1 MEQAEARHDQSPKRV
16 RSGSWAAAQVTLH
29 RAPAPRSVFA
39 HPRVAVSPN
48 EWVRGCQSDSRVG
61 GVSPPS
67 PRWRTSQC
75 QLHGGRAPAVSR
87 APRGVSQARWA
98 IPPRRSHPLIS
109 NHPPGNVELRCR
121 GSGSGRG
128 GPESPFSQ
136 AQMWGSGEGTP
147 LEGWGDQQPRTPKA
161 RWWCDGGSA
170 RNNSSR
176 EECLTVSRE

>member
-39 HPRVAVSPN
+39 HPRVAVSPS

-128 GPESPFSQ
+128 VPSHRF
-136 AQMWGSGEGTP
+136 
-147 LEGWGDQQPRTPKA
+147 PKRRCGGLA
-161 RWWCDGGSA
+161 RVPHWKGGGSTA
-170 RNNSSR
+170 
-176 EECLTVSRE
+176 THA